1 MGALDQNVKAAGD
14 CRGLLPLIP
23 AVEDRTAVFAA
34 SGEPL
39 WTRAQLRAEVASVAA
54 ELSAPNVAL
63 VFLIGKTEPE
73 ALVALLAAMEARR
86 PVALIDPATHP
97 AALDHLIAVYAP
109 EAIIAPPDIATRLA
123 PHVGGESRDLG
134 GLTLLKSARSGGV
147 APHADLAVLLSTSGT
162 TGSPKF
168 VRLSAA
174 NVLANADQII
184 AALHIGADDVA
195 VAHLPLHYSYGLSVL
210 TSHLRAGAA
219 AHLWPDSVTIPEFW
233 AAVRA
238 SGGTH
243 FPGVPF
249 HYNFLGRA
257 DLSKM
262 LPPALR
268 TFTQAGGALDVRIQ
282 KRMDEQLRAIG
293 GRFYVMYGQTEAAP
307 RITTLPAERLAAKL
321 GSVGLAL
328 AGGKLS
334 ILGEGDRPVAAGEPG
349 QVVYEG
355 PNVMMGYAEART
367 DLASGDETGG
377 RLATGD
383 LGRLDEEGFLF
394 LTGRL
399 KRFAKLFGLRIS
411 LDEVEARFR
420 AAGDVAALDA
430 KDKIALFTPVP
441 EAISAL
447 VSEVAGEYKL
457 PPNSFSVRAIA
468 ELPRKSSGK
477 VDYASLEAPQ

>member
-1 MGALDQNVKAAGD
+1 MGSLTTTRGLDGE
-14 CRGLLPLIP
+14 CRGLLPLIA
-23 AVEDRTAVFAA
+23 AVEDAPAVFAA
-34 SGEPL
+34 SGEAL
-39 WTRAQLRAEVASVAA
+39 WTRAQLRAEVLRWA
-54 ELSAPNVAL
+54 ERLATPKPAL
-63 VFLIGKTEPE
+63 VFLVGKTEPR
-73 ALVALLAAMEARR
+73 ALVALLAAMAAGQ
-86 PVALIDPATHP
+86 PVALLDPATHES
-97 AALDHLIAVYAP
+97 ALKRLVEAYAP
-109 EAIIAPPDIATRLA
+109 EMLVGAPEIAALGEGSLWDDDRLSVRFAAEPNGGPIAP
-123 PHVGGESRDLG
+123 E
-134 GLTLLKSARSGGV
+134 
-147 APHADLAVLLSTSGT
+147 LAVLLSTSGT

-184 AALHIGADDVA
+184 AALDVKAGDVA

-219 AHLWPDSVTIPEFW
+219 AHLWADSVTIPEFW
-233 AAVRA
+233 AAVRQ

-243 FPGVPF
+243 FPGVPY
-249 HYNFLGRA
+249 HYNFLGRG
-257 DLSKM
+257 DFTKV

-282 KRMDEQLRAIG
+282 QRMLDQLKAVG

-307 RITTLPAERLAAKL
+307 RMTTLPHDRLGEKL
-321 GSVGLAL
+321 GSVGVAL
-328 AGGKLS
+328 AGGELS
-334 ILGEGDRPVAAGEPG
+334 ILDEDDRPLEPGQSG
-349 QVVYEG
+349 QVVYRG
-355 PNVMMGYAEART
+355 PNVMLGYAEARSH
-367 DLASGDETGG
+367 LARGDEMGG

-420 AAGDVAALDA
+420 AAADVAAVDR
-430 KDKIALFTPVP
+430 KDKIVLFTPAP

-447 VSEVAGEYKL
+447 ISEVSGEYNL
-457 PPNSFSVRAIA
+457 PASSFSVRTVEEI
-468 ELPRKSSGK
+468 PRKSSGK
-477 VDYASLEAPQ
+477 IDYASLDAPT